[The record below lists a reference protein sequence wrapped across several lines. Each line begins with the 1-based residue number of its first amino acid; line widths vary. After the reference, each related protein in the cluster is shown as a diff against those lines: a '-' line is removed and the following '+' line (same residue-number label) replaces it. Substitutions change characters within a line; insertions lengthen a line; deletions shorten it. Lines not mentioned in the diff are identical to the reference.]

1 MKGPKKDISSS
12 PVNLILM
19 MELRKK
25 LLTFRDIIDLPPCQ
39 TIVSMDVLLQRTIK
53 DLHSFY
59 PGSIPQYHSAEL
71 KGLPLDKVLIYFCKA
86 LQELGDTS
94 KMNDEWI
101 DKYRYNIFE
110 NDKCK
115 NVERLVEIAV
125 ATLHG
130 LIKIAKEKF
139 DMMDEYEEK
148 KDYSPKENTFGK
160 ALKDS
165 YNSDNVSGSSS
176 PVTPTSV
183 LPDELINGS
192 PKSPSSSSLLLSLRV
207 QAVGKLNPID
217 VKRLTLRMLPDAS
230 GSKNSSRAED
240 STSVKDDSV
249 SNSGNASDGSSKDGK
264 ITTTSPPKSPNVAA
278 PPSSPPPPPSSPQ
291 PPELWRDIEVAEEK
305 LSSSSPEAVTPP
317 QPLES
322 PKFSTDTEMYKGELL
337 SEPLEPE
344 EKVLLSSPPLKPAV
358 LEIDIKSLP
367 PPPPPPPPPPRGRK
381 PLPPTPT
388 TPPSSPTNKAEE
400 SKEVAE
406 TGGAAVTPPPPPP
419 PPSRQTGSRR
429 TASVVPP
436 PPPPML
442 IASKGSV
449 SFPPTPRLISSNGG
463 AAPPPPP
470 PIAAKSLRPKRSTTK
485 LKRSSHMGNLYR
497 ILKVKLEGSNTPGK
511 SPSGRRSGVG
521 SGGNGKQGMA
531 DALAEM
537 TRRSAYFQQI
547 EQDVQKYAKAITEI
561 KTSISTFKTTDMTEL
576 LKFHKNVESV
586 LEKLTD
592 ETQVLARFEGFPIK
606 KLETIRAAAALHL
619 KFESIINELQKWKV
633 EPPVSRLL
641 DNAERYF
648 NKIKGEVDAM
658 ERTKDEE
665 SKKFKSHN
673 IEFDFLIIVRI
684 KEAMVDL
691 SSNCM
696 EIALKERREAKLADN
711 KTQNKSNTKLLWKA
725 FQFAFRVYTFA
736 GGHDERADRLTREL
750 AKEIE
755 TDPEYKQSK

>member
-1 MKGPKKDISSS
+1 MKGPRKDISSS
-12 PVNLILM
+12 PCNLILM

-39 TIVSMDVLLQRTIK
+39 TIVSMDMLLLRTIK

-115 NVERLVEIAV
+115 SVERLVEIAV

-148 KDYSPKENTFGK
+148 RDYSPKDNTFGK

-165 YNSDNVSGSSS
+165 YNSDNCSGCSS

-230 GSKNSSRAED
+230 G
-240 STSVKDDSV
+240 T
-249 SNSGNASDGSSKDGK
+249 
-264 ITTTSPPKSPNVAA
+264 
-278 PPSSPPPPPSSPQ
+278 
-291 PPELWRDIEVAEEK
+291 
-305 LSSSSPEAVTPP
+305 
-317 QPLES
+317 
-322 PKFSTDTEMYKGELL
+322 
-337 SEPLEPE
+337 
-344 EKVLLSSPPLKPAV
+344 
-358 LEIDIKSLP
+358 
-367 PPPPPPPPPPRGRK
+367 
-381 PLPPTPT
+381 
-388 TPPSSPTNKAEE
+388 
-400 SKEVAE
+400 
-406 TGGAAVTPPPPPP
+406 
-419 PPSRQTGSRR
+419 
-429 TASVVPP
+429 
-436 PPPPML
+436 
-442 IASKGSV
+442 
-449 SFPPTPRLISSNGG
+449 
-463 AAPPPPP
+463 
-470 PIAAKSLRPKRSTTK
+470 KSLRPKRSTTK

-511 SPSGRRSGVG
+511 SPSGRRTGVG

-547 EQDVQKYAKAITEI
+547 EQDVQKYAKAITEL
-561 KTSISTFKTTDMTEL
+561 KSSITTFKTTDMAEL
-576 LKFHKNVESV
+576 LKFHKNIESV

-592 ETQVLARFEGFPIK
+592 ESQVLARFEGFPIK

-619 KFESIINELQKWKV
+619 KFESIINELQKWKI
-633 EPPVSRLL
+633 EPPLSRLL

-696 EIALKERREAKLADN
+696 EIALKERREAKLAAEN
-711 KTQNKSNTKLLWKA
+711 KTLGSKLSKSETQNKCNTKLLWKA